1 MIMTDPADLNN
12 LPRSTT
18 VPKRRMRLS
27 VVWIIPILAALVG
40 VGIAVQKIL
49 HEGPTISIV
58 FKTAEGIEA
67 GKTFVRYKDVK
78 IGLVQS
84 VKLSKDFTKVVVTAK
99 IDKSAEGLIVE
110 DAAFWIEL
118 PRVTMS
124 GVSGI
129 STLLSGNHIGLGAG
143 KSRRPRHE
151 FVALDMP
158 PAVSIDKPGRQFVLR
173 ADTLGSI
180 GIGSPLYYRQLNVG
194 QVIGYD
200 LSKDGRSVEIRVFVN
215 APYDRQITTQTRFWQ
230 ASGIDVSL
238 GSNGLSVQMQSLLSI
253 LIGGIA
259 FEQPLTADADAQP
272 VKEGAAFT
280 LYSNRTAAES
290 RHEEIITPYVLYFK
304 ESVRGLS
311 VGAPVTL
318 AGLPI
323 GEVTDVSFE
332 YDSAKEDVRSRVDIV
347 MYPSRFTE
355 YMKTSSGS
363 EHAPLD
369 EQGRRAFIQRMMN
382 RGFRAQ
388 LRIGNLVMGQLYI
401 AIDRFPNAPK
411 AKKIDWRKPPY
422 ELPVM
427 SSSLEDLETRVS
439 DIIARIDKIPLDAIG
454 ADVRKTLE
462 TLHQTLKDADR
473 VMNHIDRETVPEINA
488 TLQDLRKATATAD
501 RALAGADQTLVG
513 KDSPTQQ
520 ELRAA
525 LQEVSRAARAITE
538 LVDYLE
544 RNPNA
549 LIRGKAQEV
558 PK

>member
-1 MIMTDPADLNN
+1 VLN
-12 LPRSTT
+12 
-18 VPKRRMRLS
+18 
-27 VVWIIPILAALVG
+27 
-40 VGIAVQKIL
+40 
-49 HEGPTISIV
+49 
-58 FKTAEGIEA
+58 
-67 GKTFVRYKDVK
+67 
-78 IGLVQS
+78 
-84 VKLSKDFTKVVVTAK
+84 
-99 IDKSAEGLIVE
+99 
-110 DAAFWIEL
+110 
-118 PRVTMS
+118 
-124 GVSGI
+124 
-129 STLLSGNHIGLGAG
+129 
-143 KSRRPRHE
+143 
-151 FVALDMP
+151 
-158 PAVSIDKPGRQFVLR
+158 

-200 LSKDGRSVEIRVFVN
+200 LAKDGKSVEIRVFVN

-230 ASGIDVSL
+230 ASGIDVSM
-238 GSNGLSVQMQSLLSI
+238 GSNGLAVQMQSLLS
-253 LIGGIA
+253 LLVGGIA
-259 FEQPLTADADAQP
+259 FEQPLTPDADAQP
-272 VKEGAAFT
+272 VKEGAVFT
-280 LYSNRTAAES
+280 LYGDRTAAQS

-311 VGAPVTL
+311 VGAPVTV

-332 YDSAKEDVRSRVDIV
+332 YDSAKEDVRSRVDMV
-347 MYPSRFTE
+347 MYLSRFTE
-355 YMKTSSGS
+355 YMKTSPGTVNKL
-363 EHAPLD
+363 LD
-369 EQGRRAFIQRMMN
+369 EQGRRAFVQRMVN

-388 LRIGNLVMGQLYI
+388 LRVGNLVMGQLYI
-401 AIDRFPNAPK
+401 AIDRFPNAPS

-427 SSSLEDLETRVS
+427 SSSMEDLESRVS
-439 DIIARIDKIPLDAIG
+439 SIIARIDKIPLDAIG

-462 TLHQTLKDADR
+462 TLNQTLKDADR
-473 VMNHIDRETVPEINA
+473 VMNHIDQETVPEIKA

-501 RALAGADQTLVG
+501 RALASADNTLVG
-513 KDSPTQQ
+513 QDSPTQQ
-520 ELRAA
+520 ELRVA

>member
-1 MIMTDPADLNN
+1 MTDPSDLNSI
-12 LPRSTT
+12 PRSTT

-27 VVWIIPILAALVG
+27 VVWIIPILAALIG

-49 HEGPTISIV
+49 HEGPTITIV

-110 DAAFWIEL
+110 DATFWIEL
-118 PRVTMS
+118 PRVTL
-124 GVSGI
+124 SGI
-129 STLLSGNHIGLGAG
+129 TGIGTLLSGNHIGLGAG
-143 KSRRPRHE
+143 KSSRPRRQ

-158 PAVSIDKPGRQFVLR
+158 PAISIDKPGRQFVLR
-173 ADTLGSI
+173 ADTLGSV

-215 APYDRQITTQTRFWQ
+215 APYDRRITTQTRFWQ
-230 ASGIDVSL
+230 ASGIDVSM
-238 GSNGLSVQMQSLLSI
+238 GSGGLSVQMQSLLSI

-259 FEQPLTADADAQP
+259 FEQPLTAEPDGRPAEEND
-272 VKEGAAFT
+272 VFT
-280 LYSNRTAAES
+280 LYSSRTAAES

-311 VGAPVTL
+311 VGAPVTVG
-318 AGLPI
+318 GLPV
-323 GEVTDVSFE
+323 GEVTDISFE
-332 YDSAKEDVRSRVDIV
+332 YDPAKSDVRSRVDIV
-347 MYPSRFTE
+347 LYPSRFME
-355 YMKTSSGS
+355 FIKESPGVVHKTMDR
-363 EHAPLD
+363 E
-369 EQGRRAFIQRMMN
+369 GRRAFIQRMVN

-388 LRIGNLVMGQLYI
+388 LRVGNLVMGQLYI
-401 AIDRFPNAPK
+401 AIDRFPRAAK

-439 DIIARIDKIPLDAIG
+439 DIIAKIDRIPFDTIG
-454 ADVRKTLE
+454 TDVRESLE
-462 TLHQTLKDADR
+462 TLNRTLKDADR
-473 VMNHIDRETVPEINA
+473 VINRIDRDTMPAIQA
-488 TLQDLRKATATAD
+488 TLEDLRKAITKAD
-501 RALAGADQTLVG
+501 RVLTGADQTLVG
-513 KDSPTQQ
+513 KDAPTQQ
-520 ELRAA
+520 ELREAM
-525 LQEVSRAARAITE
+525 QEVSRAARSISD

-544 RNPNA
+544 RNPDA
-549 LIRGKAQEV
+549 LLRGKAQEV
-558 PK
+558 PQ

>member
-1 MIMTDPADLNN
+1 MTDPADLNN
-12 LPRSTT
+12 IPRSTT

-27 VVWIIPILAALVG
+27 VVWIIPILAALIG

-49 HEGPTISIV
+49 HEGPTVTIV

-110 DAAFWIEL
+110 DATFWIEL
-118 PRVTMS
+118 PRVTLS

-143 KSRRPRHE
+143 KSSRPRRE
-151 FVALDMP
+151 FVAMDMP
-158 PAVSIDKPGRQFVLR
+158 PAISIDKPGHQFVLL

-238 GSNGLSVQMQSLLSI
+238 GSGGLSVQMQSLLSI

-259 FEQPLTADADAQP
+259 FEQPLTADADGRPAE
-272 VKEGAAFT
+272 EGAVFT

-311 VGAPVTL
+311 VGAPVTV
-318 AGLPI
+318 AGLSV

-332 YDSAKEDVRSRVDIV
+332 YDPAKIDVRSRVDIV
-347 MYPSRFTE
+347 LYPSRFME
-355 YMKTSSGS
+355 FMKESPGAN
-363 EHAPLD
+363 HKPLD
-369 EQGRRAFIQRMMN
+369 QEGRRAFIQRMVN
-382 RGFRAQ
+382 RGYRAQ
-388 LRIGNLVMGQLYI
+388 LRVGNLVMGQLYI
-401 AIDRFPNAPK
+401 AIDRFPHAAK
-411 AKKIDWRKPPY
+411 AQKIDWRKPPY

-439 DIIARIDKIPLDAIG
+439 GIIAKIDKIPLDTIG
-454 ADVRKTLE
+454 TDVRDTLE
-462 TLHQTLKDADR
+462 TLNRTLKDADR
-473 VMNHIDRETVPEINA
+473 VINNIDRNTMPAIQT
-488 TLQDLRKATATAD
+488 TLEDLRKAIAKAD
-501 RALAGADQTLVG
+501 RVLTSTDNTLVG

-520 ELRAA
+520 ELREA
-525 LQEVSRAARAITE
+525 LQDVSRAARSISD

-544 RNPNA
+544 RNPDS

-558 PK
+558 PQ

>member
-1 MIMTDPADLNN
+1 MTDPADLNN
-12 LPRSTT
+12 IPRSTT

-27 VVWIIPILAALVG
+27 VVWIIPVLAALVG

-49 HEGPTISIV
+49 HEGPTIAIV

-78 IGLVQS
+78 IGLVQT

-110 DAAFWIEL
+110 DATFWIEL
-118 PRVTMS
+118 PRVTL
-124 GVSGI
+124 SGI
-129 STLLSGNHIGLGAG
+129 SGIGTLLSGNHIGLGVG
-143 KSRRPRHE
+143 KSRRPTRE

-158 PAVSIDKPGRQFVLR
+158 PAISIDKPGHQFVLR

-200 LSKDGRSVEIRVFVN
+200 LSKDGRSVDIRVFVN

-238 GSNGLSVQMQSLLSI
+238 GSNGVSVQMQSLLSL

-259 FEQPLTADADAQP
+259 FEQPLTADADVRPAKGD
-272 VKEGAAFT
+272 VVFT

-290 RHEEIITPYVLYFK
+290 RHEEIITPCVLYFK

-311 VGAPVTL
+311 VGAPVTV
-318 AGLPI
+318 AGLPV

-332 YDSAKEDVRSRVDIV
+332 YDPVGDDVRSRVDIV
-347 MYPSRFTE
+347 LYPSRFME
-355 YMKTSSGS
+355 YIKPSAGIDKK
-363 EHAPLD
+363 PLD
-369 EQGRRAFIQRMMN
+369 QEGLRAFMQRMVN

-388 LRIGNLVMGQLYI
+388 LRVGNLVMGQLYI
-401 AIDRFPNAPK
+401 TIDRFPKAPK
-411 AKKIDWRKPPY
+411 AKKIDWRRPPY

-427 SSSLEDLETRVS
+427 SSSLSDLETRVS
-439 DIIARIDKIPLDAIG
+439 DIIAKIDKIPLDTIG
-454 ADVRKTLE
+454 TDVRDTLE
-462 TLHQTLKDADR
+462 TLNRTLKDADR
-473 VMNHIDRETVPEINA
+473 VINHIDRNTMPAIQS
-488 TLQDLRKATATAD
+488 TLEDLRKAIAAAD
-501 RALAGADQTLVG
+501 RVLTDADHTLVG

-520 ELRAA
+520 ELREA
-525 LQEVSRAARAITE
+525 LQDVSRAAHSISD

-544 RNPNA
+544 RNPDA

-558 PK
+558 PQ

>member
-1 MIMTDPADLNN
+1 MTDHADLAN
-12 LPRSTT
+12 LPQSTT
-18 VPKRRMRLS
+18 APKRRMRLS
-27 VVWIIPILAALVG
+27 MVWIIPILAALVG
-40 VGIAVQKIL
+40 LGIAVQKIL

-110 DAAFWIEL
+110 DATFWIEL
-118 PRVTMS
+118 PRVTLS
-124 GVSGI
+124 GVSGV
-129 STLLSGNHIGLGAG
+129 STLLSGNHIGLGVG
-143 KSRRPRHE
+143 KSNRPRRE
-151 FVALDMP
+151 FVGLDMP
-158 PAVSIDKPGRQFVLR
+158 PTVSIDKPGRQYVLS

-200 LSKDGRSVEIRVFVN
+200 LAKDGKSVEIRVFVN

-230 ASGIDVSL
+230 TSGIDVSM
-238 GSNGLSVQMQSLLSI
+238 GSNGLSVQMQSLLS
-253 LIGGIA
+253 LLVGGIA
-259 FEQPLTADADAQP
+259 FEQPLTPDADAQP
-272 VKEGAAFT
+272 VAEGAVFT
-280 LYSNRTAAES
+280 LYSDRTAAQS

-311 VGAPVTL
+311 VGAPVTV

-332 YDSAKEDVRSRVDIV
+332 YDPAKEDVRSRVDIV

-355 YMKTSSGS
+355 YMKTSPG
-363 EHAPLD
+363 AVNKLPD
-369 EQGRRAFIQRMMN
+369 EQGRRAFVQRMVN

-422 ELPVM
+422 EWPVM
-427 SSSLEDLETRVS
+427 SSSLEDLEARVS
-439 DIIARIDKIPLDAIG
+439 DIIAKIHKIPFDVIG
-454 ADVRKTLE
+454 TDVRDTLA
-462 TLHQTLKDADR
+462 TLNQTLKDADR
-473 VMNHIDRETVPEINA
+473 VMNHIDQETVPEIKA

-501 RALAGADQTLVG
+501 RALASADNTLVG

-520 ELRAA
+520 ELRVA

-549 LIRGKAQEV
+549 LIRGKAQEA
-558 PK
+558 PQ

>member
-1 MIMTDPADLNN
+1 MADPSDLNN
-12 LPRSTT
+12 IPRSTT
-18 VPKRRMRLS
+18 VPKRRIRLS

-49 HEGPTISIV
+49 HEGPTITIV

-110 DAAFWIEL
+110 DATFWIEL
-118 PRVTMS
+118 PRVTL
-124 GVSGI
+124 SGI
-129 STLLSGNHIGLGAG
+129 TGIGTLLSGNHIGLGAG
-143 KSRRPRHE
+143 KSRRPRRE

-158 PAVSIDKPGRQFVLR
+158 PAISIDKPGRQFVLR
-173 ADTLGSI
+173 ADTLGSV

-238 GSNGLSVQMQSLLSI
+238 GSGGMSVQMQSLLSL

-259 FEQPLTADADAQP
+259 FEQPLTADADGRP
-272 VKEGAAFT
+272 VKEGDAFT

-311 VGAPVTL
+311 VGAPVTV

-323 GEVTDVSFE
+323 GEVTDISFE
-332 YDSAKEDVRSRVDIV
+332 YDPAKSDVRSRVDIV
-347 MYPSRFTE
+347 LYPSRFME
-355 YMKTSSGS
+355 FIKESPGVNHKLMDR
-363 EHAPLD
+363 E
-369 EQGRRAFIQRMMN
+369 GRRVFIQRMVN
-382 RGFRAQ
+382 RGYRAQ
-388 LRIGNLVMGQLYI
+388 LRVGNLVMGQLYI
-401 AIDRFPNAPK
+401 AIDRFPRAPK
-411 AKKIDWRKPPY
+411 AKAIDWRKPPY

-439 DIIARIDKIPLDAIG
+439 DIIAKIDKIPFDAIG
-454 ADVRKTLE
+454 TDVRASLE
-462 TLHQTLKDADR
+462 TLNRTLKDADR
-473 VMNHIDRETVPEINA
+473 VINRIDRDTMPAIQT
-488 TLQDLRKATATAD
+488 TLEDLRKAIASAD
-501 RALAGADQTLVG
+501 RVLAGADQTLVG

-520 ELRAA
+520 ELREAM
-525 LQEVSRAARAITE
+525 QDVSRAARSISD

-544 RNPNA
+544 RNPDA

-558 PK
+558 PQ

>member
-1 MIMTDPADLNN
+1 MTDPADLYN

-18 VPKRRMRLS
+18 VPKKRMRFS
-27 VVWIIPILAALVG
+27 AVWIIPILAALIG

-49 HEGPTISIV
+49 HEGPTITIV

-99 IDKSAEGLIVE
+99 IDKSAAGLIVE
-110 DAAFWIEL
+110 DATFWIEL
-118 PRVTMS
+118 PRVTLS

-158 PAVSIDKPGRQFVLR
+158 PAISIDKPGRQFVLR
-173 ADTLGSI
+173 SDTLGSI
-180 GIGSPLYYRQLNVG
+180 GIGSPLYCRQVNVG
-194 QVIGYD
+194 QVVGFD
-200 LSKDGRSVEIRVFVN
+200 LSKDGKSVEIRVFVN
-215 APYDRQITTQTRFWQ
+215 APYDRQVTPQTRFWQ
-230 ASGIDVSL
+230 AGGLEVSMGSG
-238 GSNGLSVQMQSLLSI
+238 GLSLQMQSLLSL

-259 FEQPLTADADAQP
+259 FEQPMTVDADGRPAE
-272 VKEGAAFT
+272 EGTVFT
-280 LYSNRTAAES
+280 LYSNRNAAES
-290 RHEEIITPYVLYFK
+290 RYEEIVTPYVLYFK
-304 ESVRGLS
+304 ESVRGLA
-311 VGAPVTL
+311 VGAPVTV
-318 AGLPI
+318 AGLPV

-332 YDSAKEDVRSRVDIV
+332 YDPAKSDIRSRVDLVI
-347 MYPSRFTE
+347 YPSRFTE
-355 YMKTSSGS
+355 YMKTSPGS
-363 EHAPLD
+363 AVKPLD
-369 EQGRRAFIQRMMN
+369 EQGRRTFVQRMVN
-382 RGFRAQ
+382 RGYRAR
-388 LRIGNLVMGQLYI
+388 LRVGNLVMGQLYI
-401 AIDRFPNAPK
+401 AIDRFPNAPPV
-411 AKKIDWRKPPY
+411 KKIDWSKPPY

-439 DIIARIDKIPLDAIG
+439 SIIAKIDRMPLEAIG
-454 ADVRKTLE
+454 KDVKNMLE
-462 TLHQTLKDADR
+462 TLNQTLKDADQ
-473 VMNHIDRETVPEINA
+473 VMNRIDRDTLPAVQA
-488 TLQDLRKATATAD
+488 TLEDLRKALSTAD
-501 RALAGADQTLVG
+501 RVLKDADQTLVG

-525 LQEVSRAARAITE
+525 LQDVSRAARSINE
-538 LVDYLE
+538 LMDYLE

-558 PK
+558 PQ

>member
-1 MIMTDPADLNN
+1 
-12 LPRSTT
+12 
-18 VPKRRMRLS
+18 
-27 VVWIIPILAALVG
+27 
-40 VGIAVQKIL
+40 
-49 HEGPTISIV
+49 
-58 FKTAEGIEA
+58 
-67 GKTFVRYKDVK
+67 
-78 IGLVQS
+78 
-84 VKLSKDFTKVVVTAK
+84 
-99 IDKSAEGLIVE
+99 
-110 DAAFWIEL
+110 
-118 PRVTMS
+118 
-124 GVSGI
+124 
-129 STLLSGNHIGLGAG
+129 LSGNHIGLGAG
-143 KSRRPRHE
+143 KSNRPRRE
-151 FVALDMP
+151 FVGLDTP
-158 PAVSIDKPGRQFVLR
+158 PAVSIDKPGRQYVLN

-200 LSKDGRSVEIRVFVN
+200 LAKDGKSVEIRVFVN

-238 GSNGLSVQMQSLLSI
+238 GSNGLSVQMQSLLS
-253 LIGGIA
+253 LLVGGIA
-259 FEQPLTADADAQP
+259 FEQPLTPDADAQP
-272 VKEGAAFT
+272 VAEGAVFT
-280 LYSNRTAAES
+280 LYSDRTAAQS

-311 VGAPVTL
+311 VGAPVTV

-332 YDSAKEDVRSRVDIV
+332 YDPAKEDVRSRVDIV
-347 MYPSRFTE
+347 MYLSRFTE
-355 YMKTSSGS
+355 YMKTSPG
-363 EHAPLD
+363 PVNKLLD
-369 EQGRRAFIQRMMN
+369 EQGRRAFVQRMVN

-422 ELPVM
+422 EWPVM

-439 DIIARIDKIPLDAIG
+439 DIIAKIHKIPFDVIG
-454 ADVRKTLE
+454 TDVRDTLE
-462 TLHQTLKDADR
+462 TLNQTLKDADR
-473 VMNHIDRETVPEINA
+473 VMNHIDQETVPEIKA

-501 RALAGADQTLVG
+501 RALASADNTLVG

-520 ELRAA
+520 ELRVA

-558 PK
+558 PQ